1 MRLVRTWMLAAVLW
15 GTVSGAWSAQVR
27 RLDGSTISTSEI
39 DQTVSRLINAA
50 DVTGAGIAILNNG
63 RIVHLQAY
71 GFRDVE
77 KKLPLTPDSVMG
89 AASFSKAAFSY
100 LVMQLVASKTID
112 LDKPVQDYLPR
123 PLPEYES

>member
-1 MRLVRTWMLAAVLW
+1 MRLWILAAVLW
-15 GTVSGAWSAQVR
+15 GTVTGALNAQVR

-39 DQTVSRLINAA
+39 DQTVSRLMNAA
-50 DVTGAGIAILNNG
+50 VVTGAGIAILNNG
-63 RIVHLQAY
+63 RIVHLKAY

-77 KKLPLTPDSVMG
+77 KKLPLTTDSVMG